1 MNFASN
7 LSPAVVSFSIY
18 EKEVGGKQASNN
30 NNSQTKQKQQNTV
43 VAMTVTALEDYFL
56 HLRDS
61 LPHKGGGGGA
71 AGAAGAASNEQDHP
85 TSGCSSSRGE
95 HHDSDRHHE
104 EEGDSSSSS
113 NDEQHGAN
121 ASSSSNSSS
130 LSHAVTIVMDNARLP
145 AHCFAFFGN
154 DEYSDRLLDNPM
166 EALSQSL
173 SAINTVP
180 FPPPFLKNTT
190 SSRRWNFDESNSS
203 GKGLDVSLNVPC
215 RSRDVDSDD
224 DDSNDN
230 DDDDSIT
237 LIHPPGHSSSL
248 DSTTKWLRELP
259 FEHSPGS
266 VTRSPVCA
274 SNSSSS
280 LRGGSTARRYASRD
294 VALKCPPSP
303 ALCVDDDDDD
313 DDELPS
319 LRECP
324 YDEEVEVH
332 PRRSSLSGMID
343 VSAISAALELLDYDE
358 NEDEYNKDAEKDDSS
373 SDDDDSIIHIS
384 DDEEEDDGEEEEEQP
399 EDDEEDDE
407 RNLNDSSFLSV
418 GQTSVDDPT
427 CDIMSP
433 SCKLGGGFLDRRS
446 RLLSHISPTVIS
458 DFPYSSPIIVRK
470 KEDRGSP
477 SNSHHKGTNTIKSPS
492 SSSSSNSSRHHQL
505 VKKLSVVF
513 EKDEIDLL
521 VVDGLST

>member
-1 MNFASN
+1 
-7 LSPAVVSFSIY
+7 
-18 EKEVGGKQASNN
+18 
-30 NNSQTKQKQQNTV
+30 
-43 VAMTVTALEDYFL
+43 MTVTALEDYFL

-61 LPHKGGGGGA
+61 LPPLGGG
-71 AGAAGAASNEQDHP
+71 ASNEQDNQ
-85 TSGCSSSRGE
+85 TSSSSSGE
-95 HHDSDRHHE
+95 RHRYSDRRRE
-104 EEGDSSSSS
+104 EEGDGSSS
-113 NDEQHGAN
+113 NDDDEHDD
-121 ASSSSNSSS
+121 ASSSS

-145 AHCFAFFGN
+145 AHCFAFFGGCN
-154 DEYSDRLLDNPM
+154 DDCLLDNPM

-190 SSRRWNFDESNSS
+190 SSTRWNFDESNSS

-215 RSRDVDSDD
+215 RSRDVDSDNDDGD
-224 DDSNDN
+224 DDNY
-230 DDDDSIT
+230 DDDNSIT
-237 LIHPPGHSSSL
+237 LIHPPVHSSSL

-259 FEHSPGS
+259 FEHSP
-266 VTRSPVCA
+266 VLTRSPVCA

-280 LRGGSTARRYASRD
+280 LRGRGSKRVCASRD
-294 VALKCPPSP
+294 VPLKCPPSP
-303 ALCVDDDDDD
+303 ALCVDDD

-332 PRRSSLSGMID
+332 PRRSSLSGIID
-343 VSAISAALELLDYDE
+343 VSAITAALELLDYDE
-358 NEDEYNKDAEKDDSS
+358 NDTEKD
-373 SDDDDSIIHIS
+373 DDDDSIIHIS
-384 DDEEEDDGEEEEEQP
+384 DEEEEDDHEEEQP
-399 EDDEEDDE
+399 QDDDEEDDE

-427 CDIMSP
+427 GDIMSP
-433 SCKLGGGFLDRRS
+433 TCKLVGGFLDRRS
-446 RLLSHISPTVIS
+446 RLSSHISPTVIS
-458 DFPYSSPIIVRK
+458 DFPYSSPILVRK
-470 KEDRGSP
+470 EGRGSP
-477 SNSHHKGTNTIKSPS
+477 SNSHKIANANKSPS

-521 VVDGLST
+521 VVDGLSK